1 MIILQQS
8 AVFVTLL
15 VFHQDLE
22 LVTNATGTLLEIEK
36 YTFLQIDKTKS
47 QIPNL
52 QKLLALVF
60 GFV

>member
-60 GFV
+60 GFL